1 MKKILYTIPLL
12 ALPLTALAHVR
23 WFAEEKIPVRAYS
36 LSDSPVLIWIA
47 IAFILIMIG
56 IYLEKIIKIPKW
68 FHELTE
74 KFAPYALSIAS
85 IGFGLSFLIFSY
97 NGFIF
102 APNLLANGYTD
113 LLIIIQALAGI
124 MILLGLYERVGGLL
138 LIIIFIL
145 GINRFG
151 FLEMI
156 DALEIVGFA
165 LYAIIVGRPKFKIVD
180 IELFGKL
187 RHKIHP
193 YGLALLRVGTGLNLI
208 ILGFSEKILA
218 PSLTADFLS
227 THSWNFMQKIGFE
240 SFTNYWFAFSAGSVE
255 IMFGIFLLLGL
266 VTRITTFTLAIFL
279 IITLVLLGPIEL
291 IGHLPHFSIAIVL
304 LILGSGTKLKLIR
317 S

>member
-23 WFAEEKIPVRAYS
+23 WFATEKTPIKAYS
-36 LSDSPVLIWIA
+36 LSDSPVLIWIGISILL
-47 IAFILIMIG
+47 IAIG
-56 IYLEKIIKIPKW
+56 IYLEKKIKVPNY
-68 FHELTE
+68 FHKFTE
-74 KFAPYALSIAS
+74 KYAPYVLSMAS

-102 APNLLANGYTD
+102 APNLLANGSTD
-113 LLIIIQALAGI
+113 LLIIIQALAGL
-124 MILLGLYERVGGLL
+124 MILLGIYERVGGLL
-138 LIIIFIL
+138 LIILFIL

-165 LYAIIVGRPKFKIVD
+165 LYAIIVGRPKFKIID

-255 IMFGIFLLLGL
+255 VMFGIFFLLGL
-266 VTRITTFTLAIFL
+266 VTRITTLTLAVFL
-279 IITLVLLGPIEL
+279 VTTLVLLGPIEL
-291 IGHLPHFSIAIVL
+291 IGHLPHFSMAIVL
-304 LILGSGTKLKLIR
+304 FILGSGARFKLIKN
-317 S
+317 